1 MGITLSARHGH
12 LVIDQIH
19 TLDARPDRQAGQV
32 ADMPS
37 WLPEAVRH
45 YIAHIE
51 NGITIRQ
58 LARDAG
64 CHASTVLRQIRRYET
79 LRDDPLMDAAL
90 SRFGR
95 HCEAALR
102 RENQQEHNAMKPTG
116 STEFHPPLTEARLN
130 RDALPVLR
138 QLSHPGTVLAVA
150 QDMDK
155 AVVVRDRIDG
165 SPDRLDVINRDLA
178 EAMALKDWIA
188 CKSTGRVSRYTI
200 TPAGRTSLNL
210 LIARS
215 ENAARGFAEGM
226 ASFEMRGA
234 QSALSLDESEE
245 DTPRSRGFV
254 NDTPVAALARRR
266 DRDGSPFL
274 KPEHVRAGERLRE
287 DFELSQMGVQ
297 VAQNWDHFLTA
308 GVSSGPRKGTARG
321 PEAARDR
328 VAAALAELG
337 PGLSDVA
344 LRCCCHLEGLETAER
359 KMGWSARSGKIVL
372 RIALQRLHG
381 HYSTLPRDSGLM
393 G

>member
-1 MGITLSARHGH
+1 
-12 LVIDQIH
+12 
-19 TLDARPDRQAGQV
+19 
-32 ADMPS
+32 MPS
-37 WLPEAVRH
+37 WLPNAARH

-51 NGITIRQ
+51 DGITIRQ

-79 LRDDPLMDAAL
+79 LRDDPLVDAAL

-95 HCEAALR
+95 RGRAAPC
-102 RENQQEHNAMKPTG
+102 RENQQEHLVMKPTA
-116 STEFHPPLTEARLN
+116 STEFLPPITEARLN

-138 QLSHPGTVLAVA
+138 HLARPGTVLAVA

-165 SPDRLDVINRDLA
+165 SPDRLDVVGRDLA

-188 CKSTGRVSRYTI
+188 CKTPGRVSRYTI
-200 TPAGRTSLNL
+200 TPTGRTALNL

-226 ASFEMRGA
+226 AGFEMRGA
-234 QSALSLDESEE
+234 QAVEQAQDDDDE
-245 DTPRSRGFV
+245 TPRGRGFV

-266 DRDGSPFL
+266 DRDGTPFL

-287 DFELSQMGVQ
+287 DFELAQMGPQ
-297 VAQNWDHFLTA
+297 IAQNWDHFLTA
-308 GVSSGPRKGTARG
+308 GVSSGLGKGRPRG

-328 VAAALAELG
+328 VATALGELG
-337 PGLSDVA
+337 PGLSDIA

-359 KMGWSARSGKIVL
+359 KMGWSARSAKIVL
-372 RIALQRLHG
+372 RIALQRLHR
-381 HYSTLPRDSGLM
+381 HYGSLPGDSGLL